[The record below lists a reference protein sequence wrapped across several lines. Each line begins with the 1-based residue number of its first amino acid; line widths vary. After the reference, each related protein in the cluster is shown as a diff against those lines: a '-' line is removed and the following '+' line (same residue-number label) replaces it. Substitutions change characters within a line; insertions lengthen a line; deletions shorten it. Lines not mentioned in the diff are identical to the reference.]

1 MGAGGNAGGTG
12 SGQVALTAQQLQEVL
27 LILARHV
34 PTLEV
39 RAFGSRVKGRAKPYS
54 DLDLAVMT
62 TQPLPL
68 AQEAAL
74 KEAFDESSLPFKV
87 DVLDWAATA
96 PHFQQLI
103 DAESICLQPA
113 RVAGT

>member
-1 MGAGGNAGGTG
+1 MDSGTDRPL
-12 SGQVALTAQQLQEVL
+12 ALSPEQLQEVL
-27 LILARHV
+27 RILAQHV

-39 RAFGSRVKGRAKPYS
+39 RAFGSRVKGTAKPYS

-62 TQPLPL
+62 TSPLTL

-74 KEAFDESSLPFKV
+74 REAFDESNLPFKV

-96 PHFQQLI
+96 PGFQQLI
-103 DAESICLQPA
+103 RADSVCLRA
-113 RVAGT
+113 RSTADG